1 MEQLSKKPAIII
13 EEGTKIYQLLNA
25 SSQGFRILF
34 VPAYVVAV
42 GAVNDK
48 VGIKDKKSSFL

>member
-1 MEQLSKKPAIII
+1 MEQLSKKPAIVI

-25 SSQGFRILF
+25 SFQGFRILF

-48 VGIKDKKSSFL
+48 AGIKDKKSSFF